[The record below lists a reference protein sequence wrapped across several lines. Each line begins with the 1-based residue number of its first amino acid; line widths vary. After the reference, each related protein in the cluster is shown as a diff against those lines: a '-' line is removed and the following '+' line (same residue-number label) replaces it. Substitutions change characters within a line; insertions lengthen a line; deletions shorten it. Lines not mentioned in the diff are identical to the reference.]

1 MFAACKIHQ
10 EQGVRGESETVAYLL
25 QEHAAA
31 YERQVLCGHPAQIYI
46 YQVRYR
52 DGGHHIPYAFPES
65 EPGERDA
72 SQYSAQQQS
81 YHSERTLGETDLAG
95 GQSQS
100 SCIYGVDQEQR
111 GYLAE
116 LGFGETEQQYEQ
128 ERRYDIF
135 LVMDEYDYR
144 CKNNKKVKSD
154 RPVLFDISMK
164 TDIFAVRYDIRI

>member
-111 GYLAE
+111 GYSVVTRAVQKPDKLEALGWRAE
-116 LGFGETEQQYEQ
+116 VDVEEGLRRTLLIKRGEASGAAAKEL
-128 ERRYDIF
+128 ER
-135 LVMDEYDYR
+135 
-144 CKNNKKVKSD
+144 
-154 RPVLFDISMK
+154 
-164 TDIFAVRYDIRI
+164 